1 MSGFIA
7 PALSFQKLPA
17 GLCPGSIYRKGL
29 FKRMKLIARRHIW
42 KFVGLLVID
51 GLAFTLTNAKSVP
64 SFGLIV
70 GFVLLIATLYYL
82 AYSLLTFARLYGLSI
97 GRKRRLAG
105 SLAGLVSG
113 LVALQSIGELNSR
126 DVLVLLP
133 LVVIGYAYSFYG
145 KTGTRTPAA

>member
-1 MSGFIA
+1 
-7 PALSFQKLPA
+7 
-17 GLCPGSIYRKGL
+17 
-29 FKRMKLIARRHIW
+29 MKFIARRHIW

-64 SFGLIV
+64 SFMLIV

-82 AYSLLTFARLYGLSI
+82 VYSLLAFARLYGLSI
-97 GRKRRLAG
+97 RRKRRLAA
-105 SLAGLVSG
+105 SLTGLISG

-145 KTGTRTPAA
+145 KTGIRTPDA

>member
-1 MSGFIA
+1 
-7 PALSFQKLPA
+7 
-17 GLCPGSIYRKGL
+17 
-29 FKRMKLIARRHIW
+29 MKFIARRHIW

-51 GLAFTLTNAKSVP
+51 GLVFTLTNAKSVP
-64 SFGLIV
+64 SFILIV
-70 GFVLLIATLYYL
+70 GFVLLISTLYYL
-82 AYSLLTFARLYGLSI
+82 VYSLLTFARLYGLSI
-97 GRKRRLAG
+97 RRKRRLAG
-105 SLAGLVSG
+105 SLTALISG